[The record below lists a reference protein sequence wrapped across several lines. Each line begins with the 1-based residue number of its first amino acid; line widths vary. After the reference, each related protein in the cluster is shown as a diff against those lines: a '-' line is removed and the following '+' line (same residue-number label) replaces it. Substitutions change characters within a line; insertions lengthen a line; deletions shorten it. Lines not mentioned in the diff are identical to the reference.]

1 MLKSFILLLLIN
13 MSLTTLAVETP
24 RLIIENATGLPVEKA
39 FLQKRFQAAYALF
52 SREIGPLSQ
61 DLVISVGNADCLR
74 TGYNFV
80 LNKVH
85 FCSNTNVKNHG
96 LESVDVIHHEFFH
109 AFLCQYK
116 SELCGPDMRADVHE
130 GLADY
135 FSYLLSPDEFFGES
149 FYLNRPFVRR
159 YKTNWRPGLV
169 QGEHPRGNALAS
181 RLIKQRVSLKDSL
194 DLFNVPINEEVTDE
208 VTGVPKSRLNRYR
221 LGPDEVM
228 HIEFHFSP
236 EAQVSRVVWQKVPGI
251 SIKRISEKVFT
262 IQVTTKPASPKIMA
276 RFLSLDGQ
284 ELGQS
289 VYYFG
294 SKL

>member
-1 MLKSFILLLLIN
+1 MLKSLILLLLIH
-13 MSLTTLAVETP
+13 MSLATQAVEIP
-24 RLIIENATGLPVEKA
+24 RLIIENARALPVDRA
-39 FLQKRFQAAYALF
+39 HLQKRFEAAYALF
-52 SREIGPLSQ
+52 SRKIGPLSQ
-61 DLVISVGNADCLR
+61 DLVISVGDTDCLR

-96 LESVDVIHHEFFH
+96 LDSVDVIHHEFFH

-135 FSYLLSPDEFFGES
+135 FSFLLSPDEFFGEE
-149 FYLNRPFVRR
+149 FYLNRPFVRK

-169 QGEHPRGNALAS
+169 QGDHPRGNALAS
-181 RLIKQRVSLKDSL
+181 QLIKHRLSFKDSL
-194 DLFNVPINEEVTDE
+194 ALFNVPINEEVSDE
-208 VTGVPKSRLNRYR
+208 VTGVPKSHLNRYR

-228 HIEFHFSP
+228 HIEFNFSP
-236 EAQVSRVVWQKVPGI
+236 EAQVYRVIWQNVPGI
-251 SIKRISEKVFT
+251 RIKRIAEKVFT
-262 IQVTTKPASPKIMA
+262 IQVTTKPASPRILA

-284 ELGQS
+284 ELGQR